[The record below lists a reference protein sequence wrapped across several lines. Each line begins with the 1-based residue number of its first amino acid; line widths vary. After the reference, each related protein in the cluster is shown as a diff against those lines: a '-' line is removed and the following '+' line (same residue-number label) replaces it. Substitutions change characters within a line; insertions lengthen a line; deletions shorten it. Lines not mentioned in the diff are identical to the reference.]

1 MKSLIDNQ
9 IQTKEL
15 KRNDLSAGE
24 CLIKVGG
31 RVAEE
36 PERLEEVGDV
46 GDRAQK
52 FAGEWRPCKVYL
64 KDLNIFSD
72 ERTMYLPS

>member
-52 FAGEWRPCKVYL
+52 FAGE
-64 KDLNIFSD
+64 
-72 ERTMYLPS
+72 